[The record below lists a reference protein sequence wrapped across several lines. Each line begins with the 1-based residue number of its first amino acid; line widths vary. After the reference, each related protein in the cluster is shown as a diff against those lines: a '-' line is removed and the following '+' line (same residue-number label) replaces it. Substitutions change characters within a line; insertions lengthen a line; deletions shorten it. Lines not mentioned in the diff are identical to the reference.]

1 MWSNQVPQAGH
12 KFSMATDNIYEI
24 LPIGR
29 EREGGRER
37 LYFKKLANAYVTVG
51 LTCLKVWDLQGRL
64 AGWRPR
70 KSWESTFSFK
80 GSPEAEFLL
89 PGETLSLLLR
99 PSTDWLR
106 PTHIMEGNLLYSKST
121 ALNINISLTSKI
133 PSQQHLDWLSNY
145 LGARA

>member
-1 MWSNQVPQAGH
+1 MFESLRSARQA
-12 KFSMATDNIYEI
+12 
-24 LPIGR
+24 
-29 EREGGRER
+29 
-37 LYFKKLANAYVTVG
+37 
-51 LTCLKVWDLQGRL
+51 GRL

-70 KSWESTFSFK
+70 KSWESPLSYK

-106 PTHIMEGNLLYSKST
+106 PTHVMGGNLLYSQST

-133 PSQQHLDWLSNY
+133 PSQ
-145 LGARA
+145 